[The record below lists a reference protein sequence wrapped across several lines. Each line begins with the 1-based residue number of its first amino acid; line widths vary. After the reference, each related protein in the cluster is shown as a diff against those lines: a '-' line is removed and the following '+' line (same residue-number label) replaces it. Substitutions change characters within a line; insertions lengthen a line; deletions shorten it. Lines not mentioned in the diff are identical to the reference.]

1 MGDMKTQRESV
12 AVRERRRRKG
22 MTRRHF
28 LWTSGAAATALPVI
42 MKDLLAQPPS
52 RTLYHASFGAAGMAA
67 SDIRQITRNKFV
79 KLVAVAEV
87 DLNRVGDLPKRFP
100 GLKVYQDWRKLLE
113 KEGKHIDSVN
123 VTVPDHMHGPMM
135 MTALQMGKHVY
146 GQKPLCHDLYEV
158 RRVTEVAKEKGLVT
172 QMGIQIH
179 STRPYRLAVKLIQD
193 GVIGKVREVHL
204 WSGKQ
209 WGDASPLPSRSDPI
223 PKGFDWDLWL
233 GIAAWRPFIGHGYY
247 HPSNWRKRLDF
258 GTGTFGDMGCHIFD
272 PVYAALKLTAPLTIR
287 SEGIPPNRWN
297 WSLEDEIHY
306 VFPGTEYT
314 AGDTI
319 RMVWYDGK
327 RRPPKEVQS
336 LIEGTPL
343 PFQGSILIG
352 TEGTMLLPHIGEPQ
366 LFPTSK
372 FEDFRMPKVETK
384 DHWQQFAEACIGI
397 GKTWAPFSYSGPLTE
412 TVLLGTV
419 ACRFPKTTLEWDAA
433 NLRFKNVPEANHYIR
448 RIYREGWEVIGL

>member
-1 MGDMKTQRESV
+1 M
-12 AVRERRRRKG
+12 
-22 MTRRHF
+22 
-28 LWTSGAAATALPVI
+28 
-42 MKDLLAQPPS
+42 
-52 RTLYHASFGAAGMAA
+52 
-67 SDIRQITRNKFV
+67 
-79 KLVAVAEV
+79 
-87 DLNRVGDLPKRFP
+87 
-100 GLKVYQDWRKLLE
+100 
-113 KEGKHIDSVN
+113 
-123 VTVPDHMHGPMM
+123 
-135 MTALQMGKHVY
+135 
-146 GQKPLCHDLYEV
+146 
-158 RRVTEVAKEKGLVT
+158 
-172 QMGIQIH
+172 
-179 STRPYRLAVKLIQD
+179 
-193 GVIGKVREVHL
+193 
-204 WSGKQ
+204 
-209 WGDASPLPSRSDPI
+209 
-223 PKGFDWDLWL
+223 
-233 GIAAWRPFIGHGYY
+233 
-247 HPSNWRKRLDF
+247 
-258 GTGTFGDMGCHIFD
+258 
-272 PVYAALKLTAPLTIR
+272 KLTAPLTIR